1 MSFTSGMTRPAG
13 ASAVVRPAAAVIAGT
28 RMLAIDAL
36 RGFVMLCMLVDHVR
50 ETFLLHRQVSDPMD
64 ALSVTPDLYFTRMLS
79 EICAP
84 VFIFLT
90 GLSAYLY
97 SQKHTPGETSL
108 FLLKRGLFL
117 VLLEITFVCF
127 AWNAEFVPKTLWLQV
142 IWCIGLCMIVMAG
155 LLHFKRSWLIALGV
169 VIIAGHNLLDGIVLS
184 ADSPFFVPW
193 SILHQRAFID
203 ITDYTRARTTY
214 PVLPWI
220 GVIAL
225 GWAIGPWFGK
235 EVAPA
240 VRLSRLL
247 KTGLGLLLAFVLI
260 RYLNV
265 YGEKPWVYTGDSLRT
280 FMSFMSAKKYP
291 PSLMFLMPTLGV
303 GLLLLALFEKLQAR
317 GSIAQLAVLGGAPM
331 FFYLLHLYVLK
342 ALYLIAV
349 AIWGANQGDYYGFDD
364 LSAVWLWSV
373 VLGVTLFF
381 PTRWFAGLKQR
392 RRDIAWLKYF

>member
-13 ASAVVRPAAAVIAGT
+13 ASAAVRPAAAVIAGT

>member
-13 ASAVVRPAAAVIAGT
+13 ASAAVRPAAAVIAGT

-97 SQKHTPGETSL
+97 SQKHTLGETSL

-127 AWNAEFVPKTLWLQV
+127 AWNAEFVPRTLWLQV

-342 ALYLIAV
+342 ALYLVAV
-349 AIWGANQGDYYGFDD
+349 AIWGTNQGDYYGFDD

-373 VLGVTLFF
+373 ALGVTLFF

-392 RRDIAWLKYF
+392 RRDITWLKYF

>member
-1 MSFTSGMTRPAG
+1 MTLSTGLAGQAGVASPAL
-13 ASAVVRPAAAVIAGT
+13 AGSVAKANT

-50 ETFLLHRQVSDPMD
+50 ETFLLHRQVTDPID

-90 GLSAYLY
+90 GLSAWLY
-97 SQKHTPGETSL
+97 SQKHSLGETSV

-117 VLLEITFVCF
+117 VFLELTFVCF
-127 AWNAEFVPKTLWLQV
+127 AWNAEFPPKTLWLQV
-142 IWCIGLCMIVMAG
+142 IWCIGICMIVLAG
-155 LLHFKRSWLIALGV
+155 LLHFKRSWLIVLGV
-169 VIIAGHNLLDGIVLS
+169 AIVAGHNLLDDVVVGPE
-184 ADSPFFVPW
+184 SPFFVPW
-193 SILHQRAFID
+193 SILHQRVFID
-203 ITDYTRARTTY
+203 ITEFTRARTTY

-220 GVIAL
+220 GVILL

-235 EVAPA
+235 DVQPA
-240 VRLSRLL
+240 ARISRLL
-247 KTGLGLLLAFVLI
+247 KVGVGLLVAFVFI

-265 YGEKPWVYTGDSLRT
+265 YGEKPWVQTGDALRT

-291 PSLMFLMPTLGV
+291 PSLMFLMPTLGL
-303 GLLLLALFEKLQAR
+303 GLILLAYFEKVQAR
-317 GSIAQLAVLGGAPM
+317 WSTAQLAIYGGAPM

-342 ALYLIAV
+342 AMYLVAV
-349 AIWGANQGDYYGFDD
+349 AIWGANQGTYYGFDN
-364 LSAVWLWSV
+364 LSGVWLWSLI
-373 VLGVTLFF
+373 LGVLLFF

-392 RRDIAWLKYF
+392 RRDIAILKYL